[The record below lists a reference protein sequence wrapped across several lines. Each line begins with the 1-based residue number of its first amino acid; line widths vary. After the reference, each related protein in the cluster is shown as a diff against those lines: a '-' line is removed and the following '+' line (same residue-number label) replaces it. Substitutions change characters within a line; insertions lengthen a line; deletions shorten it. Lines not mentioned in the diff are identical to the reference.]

1 MKNIYLILVFLFS
14 FVLGFSQAPTP
25 NPFIKGDLNIRYNTR
40 TAVDKTK
47 EGVEDIYTLNIN
59 VSNSALFK
67 GSIGYRPMIKGFV
80 GTNQQSG
87 LNYILELDVVNP
99 NNPLQTRNIGKLY
112 GFVPIDKDNIYRFS
126 DGEVKASILS
136 MGNAK
141 GFESKFS
148 GSVAGKPP
156 AQENNLW
163 NKFKKEAFS
172 ISKSS
177 NGKVTTISIT
187 KYDKMDFSNHV
198 LVAGPV
204 QTYPEVTINGPL
216 IYDYNRSAWLLD
228 GVVATY
234 VSDGR
239 QLQDKINGSIR
250 WIQNLGEYQF
260 DIRVNEPAPSESA
273 VFTGPADESAFF
285 ASDNTV
291 PSLTGVMRYKDTI
304 SNSIVVSSSVQI
316 DLVGNKLNKQQVMYL
331 CKLFFLS
338 GIVPLNSD

>member
-156 AQENNLW
+156 AQANNLW
-163 NKFKKEAFS
+163 
-172 ISKSS
+172 
-177 NGKVTTISIT
+177 
-187 KYDKMDFSNHV
+187 
-198 LVAGPV
+198 
-204 QTYPEVTINGPL
+204 
-216 IYDYNRSAWLLD
+216 
-228 GVVATY
+228 
-234 VSDGR
+234 
-239 QLQDKINGSIR
+239 
-250 WIQNLGEYQF
+250 
-260 DIRVNEPAPSESA
+260 
-273 VFTGPADESAFF
+273 
-285 ASDNTV
+285 
-291 PSLTGVMRYKDTI
+291 
-304 SNSIVVSSSVQI
+304 
-316 DLVGNKLNKQQVMYL
+316 
-331 CKLFFLS
+331 
-338 GIVPLNSD
+338 